1 MACPCKTQPPGAADS
16 ALASPISLRTKWGGE
31 EWEPKRA
38 RMETVCGTCHA
49 QPFVKRVFL
58 ATDLGVYQ
66 FNEFFKVLAKM
77 RER

>member
-1 MACPCKTQPPGAADS
+1 
-16 ALASPISLRTKWGGE
+16 
-31 EWEPKRA
+31 
-38 RMETVCGTCHA
+38 METVCGTCHA

>member
-1 MACPCKTQPPGAADS
+1 MRAPGDEGQRCESREVGGILAQPN
-16 ALASPISLRTKWGGE
+16 LERISGRGGHDHL
-31 EWEPKRA
+31 PSILP
-38 RMETVCGTCHA
+38 TCHA